1 MTKSIETKTAG
12 TLLEEPI
19 SVTIGMREYRVPPP
33 SLGTL
38 ARIGGLISSMKLQER
53 SEDVKP
59 EEIPFVALREA
70 GSAGVIADI
79 LATFITG
86 EKQESVWSS
95 IIPKYF
101 TKHDRVRRRVLAT
114 VTPAEASRVFA
125 VMLQSLQLGDFFGLT
140 TFLKGVNILKPTRE
154 RKVGKE
160 VTASGQSWREQ

>member
-1 MTKSIETKTAG
+1 MTKAIETKTAG

-19 SVTIGMREYRVPPP
+19 AVTVGGREYRVQPP

-38 ARIGGLISSMKLQER
+38 ARIGGLISTMKIQER
-53 SEDVKP
+53 SEDDVEP

-86 EKQESVWSS
+86 EKPESVWSR

-114 VTPAEASRVFA
+114 VTPAEASRAFT

-140 TFLKGVNILKPTRE
+140 TFLRGINILRPTRRE
-154 RKVGKE
+154 VDKG